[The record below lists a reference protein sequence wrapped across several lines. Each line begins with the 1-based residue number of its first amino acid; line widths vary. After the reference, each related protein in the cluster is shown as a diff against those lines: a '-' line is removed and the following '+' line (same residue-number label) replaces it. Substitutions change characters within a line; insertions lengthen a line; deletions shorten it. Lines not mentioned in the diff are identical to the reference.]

1 MSPDR
6 RPTETGF
13 LHSIASSGQFT
24 RLATY
29 LGSNE
34 PLAVRQKA
42 ANILAQ
48 SAESIREGE
57 TAELTAQLYT
67 AAITEADD
75 SVRATIVETLI
86 YLDERAVDTVVT
98 RIESPDAPTPAT
110 PPPLVYGEWLES
122 DHVELRLVGI
132 AGLGH
137 VGSDRIVPKLA
148 AACADHDPRVQVRA
162 LTECGRLGDPRC
174 VDAAIRCLDSDAV
187 EVRTAAATCLIRIGT
202 DDALA
207 AVMPLA
213 KTAEPQVQHAILDE
227 IGTVGSLRVFGLLL
241 WALTTDVPELQE
253 RAVRSIVDLLVNAPA
268 DDSHTVR
275 MTVGTHLQQ
284 YSSHDIV
291 PKLRPVVT
299 ADSRQRRRNGIWLLG
314 ELIDP
319 AEHTDS
325 LTALIEAIGDDD
337 TKTANIAVSQLVSYD
352 EPVIIDRLEAVIKT
366 ADFDSPAL
374 QRADHIRDQI
384 THKTATDHLE
394 ETVEYTRVSDPADYT
409 RKHAE
414 R

>member
-1 MSPDR
+1 
-6 RPTETGF
+6 
-13 LHSIASSGQFT
+13 
-24 RLATY
+24 
-29 LGSNE
+29 
-34 PLAVRQKA
+34 
-42 ANILAQ
+42 
-48 SAESIREGE
+48 
-57 TAELTAQLYT
+57 
-67 AAITEADD
+67 
-75 SVRATIVETLI
+75 
-86 YLDERAVDTVVT
+86 
-98 RIESPDAPTPAT
+98 
-110 PPPLVYGEWLES
+110 
-122 DHVELRLVGI
+122 
-132 AGLGH
+132 
-137 VGSDRIVPKLA
+137 
-148 AACADHDPRVQVRA
+148 
-162 LTECGRLGDPRC
+162 
-174 VDAAIRCLDSDAV
+174 
-187 EVRTAAATCLIRIGT
+187 
-202 DDALA
+202 
-207 AVMPLA
+207 
-213 KTAEPQVQHAILDE
+213 
-227 IGTVGSLRVFGLLL
+227 
-241 WALTTDVPELQE
+241 
-253 RAVRSIVDLLVNAPA
+253 VDLLVNAPA

-284 YSSHDIV
+284 YSPHDIV

-352 EPVIIDRLEAVIKT
+352 DPIIIDRLEAVIKT

>member
-13 LHSIASSGQFT
+13 LHSIASSGQFV

-34 PLAVRQKA
+34 QLAVRQEA
-42 ANILAQ
+42 AHILAQ
-48 SAESIREGE
+48 SADSIREGD
-57 TAELTAQLYT
+57 TDELTAQLYT
-67 AAITEADD
+67 AAITESDD
-75 SVRATIVETLI
+75 AVRATIIKTLRALDAGAIETLV
-86 YLDERAVDTVVT
+86 AK
-98 RIESPDAPTPAT
+98 IESPDAAT
-110 PPPLVYGEWLES
+110 PTTPSPLVYGEWLES
-122 DHVELRLVGI
+122 DHAELRLVAV
-132 AGLGH
+132 AGLGRA
-137 VGSDRIVPKLA
+137 GGDQIVSKLA
-148 AACADHDPRVQVRA
+148 AACADHDPRVQIRA

-174 VDAAIRCLDSDAV
+174 VDAAVKCLDSDEV
-187 EVRTAAATCLIRIGT
+187 EVRIAAVSCLIRIGT
-202 DDALA
+202 DDALT

-213 KTAEPQVQHAILDE
+213 KTAEPPVQHAIIEE

-241 WALTTDVPELQE
+241 WALTSDVAELQE
-253 RAVRSIVDLLVNAPA
+253 TAVRSIVDLLVNAPA

-275 MTVGTHLQQ
+275 MTVGTHLQRCSAQ
-284 YSSHDIV
+284 NVV
-291 PKLRPVVT
+291 PKLRPVVAT
-299 ADSRQRRRNGIWLLG
+299 DSRQRRRNGIWLLG
-314 ELIDP
+314 ELIEP
-319 AEHTDS
+319 TEHTDS

-374 QRADHIRDQI
+374 QRADHIREQI

>member
-6 RPTETGF
+6 RPAETGF
-13 LHSIASSGQFT
+13 LHSIASSGQFG

-34 PLAVRQKA
+34 PLAVRQEA
-42 ANILAQ
+42 AHILAQ
-48 SAESIREGE
+48 SAESIPEGE

-67 AAITEADD
+67 AALTETDD
-75 SVRATIVETLI
+75 SVRASIIETLI

-98 RIESPDAPTPAT
+98 RIESPDAPTPTT

-122 DHVELRLVGI
+122 DHVELRLVAI
-132 AGLGH
+132 AGLGR
-137 VGSDRIVPKLA
+137 VGSDQVVSKLA
-148 AACADHDPRVQVRA
+148 AACADHDPRIQIRA

-174 VDAAIRCLDSDAV
+174 VDAAIRCLDSDDV
-187 EVRTAAATCLIRIGT
+187 DVRTAAVTCLIQIGT
-202 DDALA
+202 DDSLA
-207 AVMPLA
+207 PVMSLA
-213 KTAEPQVQHAILDE
+213 KTANLQVQHAIIEE

-241 WALTTDVPELQE
+241 WALTSDVSELQE
-253 RAVRSIVDLLVNAPA
+253 TAVRSIVDLLVSAPA

-284 YSSHDIV
+284 CSTQGIV
-291 PKLRPVVT
+291 PKLRPVVAT
-299 ADSRQRRRNGIWLLG
+299 DSQQRRRNGIWLLG
-314 ELIDP
+314 QLIEP
-319 AEHTDS
+319 PKHTDS
-325 LTALIEAIGDDD
+325 LTTLIEAIGDDD

-352 EPVIIDRLEAVIKT
+352 DPVIIDRLEAVIKT
-366 ADFDSPAL
+366 TDFDSPAL
-374 QRADHIRDQI
+374 QRADHIREQI

-409 RKHAE
+409 KKHAD